1 MKASSVSQTMVE
13 PYAEALMSLA
23 KDQNLVESFGNDV
36 QQILE
41 TLRSSN
47 ELRQL
52 LEVPLVKSNVK
63 KSVIAEVFG
72 SRIHPFLQSFLM
84 VLVDRRRGNFL
95 EPICLQFQALLREL
109 NQVAFAEIISAVTLN
124 ELQQRTLEQKVLEV
138 TSARSVQLSIV
149 VNPDLIGGVI
159 IKIGSQVIDA
169 SIRGQLRRLSTSL
182 MAGI

>member
-1 MKASSVSQTMVE
+1 MKASSVSQTLVE

-23 KDQNLVESFGNDV
+23 KDRSLVEPFGNDV

-52 LEVPLVKSNVK
+52 LEVPLIKNNVK

-84 VLVDRRRGNFL
+84 VLVDRRRITFL
-95 EPICLQFQALLREL
+95 EPICLQFQALLREM
-109 NQVAFAEIISAVTLN
+109 NQVAFAEIISAVALT
-124 ELQQRTLEQKVLEV
+124 EAQQATLEQKVLDV

-169 SIRGQLRRLSTSL
+169 SIRGQLRRLSSSL
-182 MAGI
+182 MAGV